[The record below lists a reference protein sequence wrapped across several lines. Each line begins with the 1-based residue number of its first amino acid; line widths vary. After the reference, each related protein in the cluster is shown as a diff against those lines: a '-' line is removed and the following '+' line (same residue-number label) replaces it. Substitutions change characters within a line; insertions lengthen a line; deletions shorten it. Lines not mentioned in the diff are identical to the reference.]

1 LFCHVKIGVLPSYF
15 ICMVVDYIIIGAG
28 SAGCVLANR
37 LSEDASI
44 QVLLLE
50 AGGKPTMMMDM
61 PGGYAKLHRT
71 KADWGFWTV
80 PQEQVNNRQLYIP
93 RGKVLG
99 GSSNTNA
106 MAYVRGNA
114 EDYDRWA
121 AAGNEGWTYEDLLPY
136 FIKSEHHEKFTDSY
150 HGNKG
155 ELNVSFSKYP
165 HLLSGVFLK
174 ACAEAGI
181 SYNEDYNGKHQLG
194 ASLLQ
199 FTIKNSK
206 RHSAATAFLMPVL
219 HRKNLQIKMKALVK
233 QILFE
238 KGKAT
243 GVEFVD
249 ANGAIEKIYCTQE
262 IILSAGT
269 IQSPQILQHSGIG
282 DEKILKQAGIKNCLH
297 LPGVGQNLQDHIW
310 APVSR
315 LANIPTANNT
325 IKPINM
331 VKAFVQYLL
340 AGRGPLSNS
349 PIEANAFLE
358 TAVTDGRPD
367 IQFHMAP
374 LHLGNDYHHDLYDIK
389 KIPATDGFSLMSIL
403 LHPESRGTVLVKNDN
418 PLEAPLI
425 QPRFLSAE
433 KDRATFLRGLKKAIE
448 VINAAAFTPYSKG
461 PMHLPVNASTD
472 AHLMEHIKK
481 SLETLYHPVGTCKMG
496 SQNMAVVNNRLQVH
510 GSKSLRVIDA
520 SVMPEIVSGN
530 TNAATMMIAE
540 KGADMILKAL

>member
-1 LFCHVKIGVLPSYF
+1 
-15 ICMVVDYIIIGAG
+15 MVFDYIIIGAG

-37 LSEDASI
+37 LSEDASV

-50 AGGKPTMMMDM
+50 AGGKPTVMMDI

-80 PQEQVNNRQLYIP
+80 PQEQANNRQLYIP

-99 GSSNTNA
+99 GCSNTNA

-114 EDYDRWA
+114 KDYDRWA
-121 AAGNEGWTYEDLLPY
+121 AAGNAGWTYRELLPY
-136 FIKSEHHEKFTDSY
+136 FIKSERHEKFTDSY
-150 HGNKG
+150 HGNNG

-165 HLLSGVFLK
+165 HLLAGVFLE

-181 SYNEDYNGKHQLG
+181 SYNEDYNGSQQLG
-194 ASLLQ
+194 ASFLQ
-199 FTIKNSK
+199 FTIRNGK
-206 RHSAATAFLMPVL
+206 RHSAAAAFLTPVL
-219 HRKNLQIKMKALVK
+219 HRKNLQVKVKARVK
-233 QILFE
+233 QLLFE

-243 GVEFVD
+243 GVEFIN
-249 ANGAIEKIYCTQE
+249 ANGAVEKTYCTQE
-262 IILSAGT
+262 IILAAGT

-282 DEKILKQAGIKNCLH
+282 DEKILKRAGIKNWLH

-315 LANIPTANNT
+315 LANIPTANNA
-325 IKPINM
+325 IKPFNM
-331 VKAFVQYLL
+331 VKAFVQYLVS
-340 AGRGPLSNS
+340 GKGPLGNS

-374 LHLGNDYHHDLYDIK
+374 IHLGNDYRHDLYDIK
-389 KIPATDGFSLMSIL
+389 KIPATDGFSVMSIL
-403 LHPESRGTVLVKNDN
+403 LHPESRGTVWVKNNN
-418 PLEAPLI
+418 PLEAPII
-425 QPRFLSAE
+425 QPHFLSVE
-433 KDRATFLRGLKKAIE
+433 KDRAILLRGLRKAIE
-448 VINAAAFTPYSKG
+448 VISAAAFAPYSKG
-461 PMHLPVNASTD
+461 PMHLPVDATTD
-472 AHLMEHIKK
+472 EHLMEHMKK

-496 SQNMAVVNNRLQVH
+496 CDDMAVVNDRLQVH
-510 GSKSLRVIDA
+510 GSKNLRVIDA

-530 TNAATMMIAE
+530 TNAPTLMIAE
-540 KGADMILKAL
+540 KGADMILKP

>member
-1 LFCHVKIGVLPSYF
+1 
-15 ICMVVDYIIIGAG
+15 MVFDYIIVGAG

-37 LSEDASI
+37 LSEDTAI
-44 QVLLLE
+44 RVLLLE
-50 AGGKPTMMMDM
+50 AGGKPTIMMDI

-99 GSSNTNA
+99 GCSNTNA

-114 EDYDRWA
+114 ADYDRWA
-121 AAGNEGWTYEDLLPY
+121 AAGNEGWAYKDVLPY

-150 HGNKG
+150 HGHKG

-165 HLLSGVFLK
+165 HPLSGVFLK

-181 SYNEDYNGKHQLG
+181 SYNEDYNGGQQLG
-194 ASLLQ
+194 ASFLQ

-206 RHSAATAFLMPVL
+206 RHSAAAAFLMPVL
-219 HRKNLQIKMKALVK
+219 HRKNLQVKMKALVK
-233 QILFE
+233 QVLFE
-238 KGKAT
+238 KGAAT

-249 ANGAIEKIYCTQE
+249 TNGVIEKAYCTQE
-262 IILSAGT
+262 IILAAGA

-282 DEKILKQAGIKNCLH
+282 DEKMLKYAGIKNWLH
-297 LPGVGQNLQDHIW
+297 LPGTGQNLQDHIW

-315 LANIPTANNT
+315 LANIPTANNA
-325 IKPINM
+325 IKPVNM
-331 VKAFVQYLL
+331 AKAFLQYLL
-340 AGRGPLSNS
+340 AGKGPLGNS
-349 PIEANAFLE
+349 PIEANAFLKTE
-358 TAVTDGRPD
+358 EKDGRPD

-389 KIPATDGFSLMSIL
+389 KIPTTDGFSLMSIL
-403 LHPESRGTVLVKNDN
+403 LHPESRGTVSVKNDN
-418 PLEAPLI
+418 PLEAPVI
-425 QPRFLSAE
+425 QPHFLSAE
-433 KDRATFLRGLKKAIE
+433 KDKVTLLRGLKKAIE
-448 VINAAAFTPYSKG
+448 VINASAFNPYSQG
-461 PMHLPVNASTD
+461 PMHLPVNSTND
-472 AHLMEHIKK
+472 EHLMEHIKK

-496 SQNMAVVNNRLQVH
+496 NDNMAVVNDRLQVY
-510 GSKSLRVIDA
+510 GSKNLRVIDA

-530 TNAATMMIAE
+530 TNAPTMMIAE
-540 KGADMILKAL
+540 KGADMILADHKSL